1 MKSDEQLKQDVAD
14 ELQWDP
20 AIDAAGI
27 EIAVAGQVVTLR
39 GQVPSYAQKIAVEK
53 AVQRIDGVR
62 AVVVE
67 LDIGGA
73 EREAGAD
80 RSIAEAALA
89 VLNATEG
96 VPPNAVDVTVERGC
110 VTLAGTLEWGFQRRA
125 AELAVGRLRGVVGVV
140 NRIAVRSDAQPGEV
154 EAKIAAALRR
164 RARADAKRLD
174 IDVKDGVMTLR
185 GTVASLAEK
194 RAAHGVAWATRGVRE
209 VVDLL
214 TVS

>member
-1 MKSDEQLKQDVAD
+1 MKSDEQLKGDVAE
-14 ELQWDP
+14 ELKWDP

-27 EIAVAGQVVTLR
+27 EIGVAGHVVTLR

-67 LDIGGA
+67 LDIGST
-73 EREAGAD
+73 EPEAGAD
-80 RSIAEAALA
+80 QSIAAAALT

-96 VPPNAVDVTVERGC
+96 VPQNAVDVTVERGC
-110 VTLAGTLEWGFQRRA
+110 VTLGGTLEWGFQRRA

-174 IDVKDGVMTLR
+174 IDVKDGVVTLR

-214 TVS
+214 TVE

>member
-140 NRIAVRSDAQPGEV
+140 NRIAVRSDVQPGEV

-174 IDVKDGVMTLR
+174 IDVKDGVVTLR